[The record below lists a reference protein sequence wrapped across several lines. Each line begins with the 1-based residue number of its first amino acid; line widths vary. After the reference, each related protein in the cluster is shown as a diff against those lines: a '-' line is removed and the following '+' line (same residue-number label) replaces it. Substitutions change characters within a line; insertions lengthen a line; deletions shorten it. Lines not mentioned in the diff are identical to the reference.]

1 MARPV
6 SSISRKFIRQAGED
20 VVMEA
25 YYQDIDLSAIQF
37 NVSWF
42 YEKEKI
48 EKNSRENF
56 RFESNGTRLQISKV
70 IVKDAGT
77 YTCNITTHLDETY
90 LTIFKLVV
98 RKGELK

>member
-1 MARPV
+1 
-6 SSISRKFIRQAGED
+6 
-20 VVMEA
+20 MEA

-37 NVSWF
+37 NVSWL
-42 YEKEKI
+42 YENEKI

-56 RFESNGTRLQISKV
+56 RFENNGTRLQITKV
-70 IVKDAGT
+70 IVKDTGT
-77 YTCNITTHLDETY
+77 YTCNITTQLDETY